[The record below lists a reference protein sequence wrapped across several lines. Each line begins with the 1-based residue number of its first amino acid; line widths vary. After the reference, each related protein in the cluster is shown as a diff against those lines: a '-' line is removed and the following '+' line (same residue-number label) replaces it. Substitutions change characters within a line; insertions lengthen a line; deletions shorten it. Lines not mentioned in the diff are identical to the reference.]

1 MLLFC
6 KNKNMKSDNGEDIHS
21 KRDKILSALFYG
33 SVSLIIIFTNKA
45 IMTAYDFKHFDFL
58 ATVQFLTTTIILSTL
73 NYLKKI
79 EIPKLTMPIA
89 REILPISFMFLG
101 NVICGLGSTRTLNLP
116 MFTALR
122 RFSILMTMIAE
133 YYVLNNKPSN
143 PIILSVS
150 MMVGGAL
157 FAALFDLAFDYEG
170 YLLVFLNNSFT
181 CLNGVW
187 LKKASISGKCNK
199 MGLLYYNSLFSLI
212 AMFLFFFCDHLYVSS
227 NNQYISSNL
236 IKRETITTRKLLY
249 SNIDSSKYQIYND
262 YFTSNINME
271 TEDGFD
277 INFVDNFDDR
287 KLIELPEHVVTN
299 SMPNL
304 RERKMKKIMHDKI
317 KDETNANISLPN
329 DKIIISKITEIY
341 NFDKWNNNEF
351 TSLFVVASFMGTVL
365 NYSIFLCTTINSALT
380 TAVVGCLKNVMT
392 TYIGMIIFFDY
403 KFQLLN
409 FIGLNISIFGSL
421 YYTYITMW
429 K

>member
-1 MLLFC
+1 
-6 KNKNMKSDNGEDIHS
+6 MKSENNNGEDDHS
-21 KRDKILSALFYG
+21 QRDKVLSALFYG
-33 SVSLIIIFTNKA
+33 SVSLFVIFTNKA
-45 IMTAYDFKHFDFL
+45 IMTAYGFKHFDFL
-58 ATVQFLTTTIILSTL
+58 ASIQFLTTTIILSAL
-73 NYLKKI
+73 SYFKKI
-79 EIPKLTMPIA
+79 EIPKLTMSIA

-143 PIILSVS
+143 PIILSVI
-150 MMVGGAL
+150 MMVGGAF

-170 YLLVFLNNSFT
+170 YILVFLNNSFT

-199 MGLLYYNSLFSLI
+199 MGVLYYNSLFSLI
-212 AMFLFFFCDHLYVSS
+212 AMLLFFGFDHLYCFNY
-227 NNQYISSNL
+227 NNQLISSKLNV
-236 IKRETITTRKLLY
+236 RETITSRKLLFTNIE
-249 SNIDSSKYQIYND
+249 SNKYQIYND
-262 YFTSNINME
+262 YFTSNLNME
-271 TEDGFD
+271 IEEMYNGFD
-277 INFVDNFDDR
+277 INFVDSFDNR
-287 KLIELPEHVVTN
+287 KLIELPENVLSNTV
-299 SMPNL
+299 PNL
-304 RERKMKKIMHDKI
+304 RERKTNNI
-317 KDETNANISLPN
+317 KHDETILNNASPN
-329 DKIIISKITEIY
+329 EKIIYSKMTEIY
-341 NFDKWNNNEF
+341 YFDKWNNNEF
-351 TSLFVVASFMGTVL
+351 TSLFIVAAFMGTVL

-392 TYIGMIIFFDY
+392 TYIGMIIFSDY
-403 KFQLLN
+403 KFQILN